1 MYFKSNQIF
10 TEFGCLNGYMKVE
23 NGKIADFTDSVNAN
37 DEVIDYTGYRII
49 PGIFDTH
56 NHGTMGYTVMGDVKD
71 KKAHVRGYLKG
82 LASQGVTSV
91 LPTADLPFFRTLS
104 DMSKEEQDGAKIIG
118 IHSEGP
124 FLNRVG
130 EKGVDTGHP
139 DISSEL
145 IHKMIN
151 EADGTLKLV
160 ALAPELPNS
169 DEAISILKA
178 RGIQVAFAHSNANY
192 EEAITAFRKG
202 ITVTTHTANV
212 MSGIHHR
219 RMGGLGAC
227 ILDPYVYNELI
238 CDFMHVSKEMVDLI
252 LRCKSFERILMV
264 SDNTPLSGA
273 PIGKYILNITEENK
287 IIVSIDEKGYC
298 LSDTG
303 RLCGSTRPVLAGIG
317 NLVEQLHLPME
328 KAIQMASLNPAR
340 VYGIADQK
348 GSLKIGKDADF
359 AVISDAYEACFTY
372 SEGRKIYDYMSDTDL
387 FNLAYLNEVRLG
399 GEEE

>member
-1 MYFKSNQIF
+1 MYYKSDQIF
-10 TEFGCLNGYMKVE
+10 TEYGCFKGYMKVD
-23 NGKIADFTDSVNAN
+23 NGKITDFKTSVNEC

-71 KKAHVRGYLKG
+71 KRAHVKGYLKG
-82 LASQGVTSV
+82 LASQGVTSI
-91 LPTADLPFFRTLS
+91 LPTADLPFFKTLAEIS
-104 DMSKEEQDGAKIIG
+104 REVVDGAKIIG

-139 DISSEL
+139 DITDEL
-145 IHKMIN
+145 IQKMIN
-151 EADGTLKLV
+151 EADGMLKLV
-160 ALAPELPNS
+160 ALAPELPHA
-169 DEAISILKA
+169 DKAISLFKSK
-178 RGIQVAFAHSNANY
+178 GIQVAFAHSNANY
-192 EEAITAFRKG
+192 EEALASFRKG

-227 ILDPYVYNELI
+227 ILDPYANNELI
-238 CDFMHVSKEMVDLI
+238 CDFMHVSKEMIDLI
-252 LRCKSFERILMV
+252 LRCKSIDKIMLV

-273 PIGKYILNITEENK
+273 PLGTYVLSVTEENK
-287 IIVSIDEKGYC
+287 ISVNIDEKGYC

-317 NLVEQLHLPME
+317 NLVEELQLPME

-340 VYGIADQK
+340 VYGVADHK

-359 AVISDAYEACFTY
+359 TVITDNYEASFTY
-372 SEGRKIYDYMSDTDL
+372 SEGRKIYDHFIDIDL
-387 FNLAYLNEVRLG
+387 FNHAYLNEVRVK
-399 GEEE
+399 GEVK

>member
-1 MYFKSNQIF
+1 MYIKSDQIF
-10 TEFGCLNGYMKVE
+10 TEYGCFNGYMKVE
-23 NGKIADFTDSVNAN
+23 HGKITDFKASVNED
-37 DEVIDYTGYRII
+37 DEVVDYTGYRII

-56 NHGTMGYTVMGDVKD
+56 NHGTMGYTIMGDVKD
-71 KKAHVRGYLKG
+71 KRSHVRGYLKG
-82 LASQGVTSV
+82 LAAQGVTSI
-91 LPTADLPFFRTLS
+91 LPTADLPFFRTLAE
-104 DMSKEEQDGAKIIG
+104 MSREEVDGAKIIG

-139 DISSEL
+139 DITAEY
-145 IHKMIN
+145 IQRMID
-151 EADGTLKLV
+151 EADGMLKLV
-160 ALAPELPNS
+160 ALAPELPHA
-169 DEAISILKA
+169 DEAISLLKSK
-178 RGIQVAFAHSNANY
+178 GIQVAFAHSNANY
-192 EEAITAFRKG
+192 EEAISAFRKG

-227 ILDPYVYNELI
+227 ILDPYVNNELI

-252 LRCKSFERILMV
+252 LRCKSMDKILMV

-273 PIGKYILNITEENK
+273 PVGSYMLSINEANK
-287 IIVSIDEKGYC
+287 MLVNIDEKGYC

-328 KAIQMASLNPAR
+328 KVIQMASLNPAR
-340 VYGIADQK
+340 VYGTADHK
-348 GSLKIGKDADF
+348 GSLRIGKDADLI
-359 AVISDAYEACFTY
+359 VISENYEAYFTY
-372 SEGRKIYDYMSDTDL
+372 CEGRKIYDHCIDTDL
-387 FNLAYLNEVRLG
+387 FNHAYLDEVSLR
-399 GEEE
+399 EK